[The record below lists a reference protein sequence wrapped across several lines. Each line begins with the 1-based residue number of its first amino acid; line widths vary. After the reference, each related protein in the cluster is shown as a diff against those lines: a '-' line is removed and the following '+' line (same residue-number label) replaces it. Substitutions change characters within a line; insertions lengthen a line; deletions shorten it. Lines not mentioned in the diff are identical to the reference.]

1 MGLQDICGNP
11 YGVSDKLFFQ
21 QKEIILMGEKRSAL
35 FQNQLGKV
43 WKVFSTQV
51 SVIALIDAKT

>member
-1 MGLQDICGNP
+1 MGTLMVFLTNF
-11 YGVSDKLFFQ
+11 FFQ

-35 FQNQLGKV
+35 SQNQLGKV
-43 WKVFSTQV
+43 VKVFSTQV